1 MKTHRE
7 QILTDHSLR
16 CTSLEIDLD
25 LHCPWRNLNRV
36 QSQIL
41 IQVKKLVSQGI
52 FCTVSQLVEIL
63 HQIERLRF
71 AAYDFR
77 EHFYILIQ
85 TGNFLSRTTSKF
97 PSSHFFRP

>member
-1 MKTHRE
+1 MR
-7 QILTDHSLR
+7 LL
-16 CTSLEIDLD
+16 
-25 LHCPWRNLNRV
+25 

-97 PSSHFFRP
+97 PSSHFSQNHHNIHIQNIILVTLWKIFT